1 MEKVRLS
8 YLVSDLVCHDI
19 KSKEEP
25 IFLNNLF
32 PKKVEKKKPLL
43 LFQNLFLNIHLA
55 TFYPFP
61 NKEMTINHN
70 PDVLEALANLSNDEV
85 FTPPKLANQM
95 LDLLPQEIWSDS
107 SIKILDPATKSGIF
121 LREAAKRFLKG
132 LEKEIPD
139 LQERINHIMTKQL
152 YGIGITEL
160 TGLLTRRSLYCSK
173 LADGNYSIATAFE
186 HKEGNIRFERTEHS
200 WKG

>member
-1 MEKVRLS
+1 
-8 YLVSDLVCHDI
+8 
-19 KSKEEP
+19 
-25 IFLNNLF
+25 
-32 PKKVEKKKPLL
+32 
-43 LFQNLFLNIHLA
+43 
-55 TFYPFP
+55 
-61 NKEMTINHN
+61 MTINHN